1 LEAIESRLDG
11 VTFVKGES
19 DFLHDPKLIIMPN
32 PIILFDMM
40 FFIPESL
47 ENKNKYYINVK
58 FRSTTIKMI
67 KRILF
72 IILFSLMK
80 IFTLNPFISMK

>member
-1 LEAIESRLDG
+1 MI
-11 VTFVKGES
+11 
-19 DFLHDPKLIIMPN
+19 
-32 PIILFDMM
+32 

-47 ENKNKYYINVK
+47 ENKNKYYINVN

-72 IILFSLMK
+72 VILFSLMK